1 MKVVVISGY
10 FNPIHTGHLDYIK
23 AASKL
28 GDKLV
33 VIVNNDEQVKL
44 KGSVPFQDEE
54 ERKKIVS
61 NIKGVDH
68 AVISI
73 DKDTTVCES
82 LRQEYHNYRNDY
94 FFDSMIFCNG
104 GDRTCAEDTPE
115 DKLCEEIGVQAVYG
129 LGDKIQSSSWLTQ
142 EEENNST
149 EITRLKPEDLPED
162 TYIQRVVKEHILSL
176 KSK

>member
-61 NIKGVDH
+61 NIKGVEH

-73 DKDTTVCES
+73 DKDATVCES
-82 LRQEYHNYRNDY
+82 IRQEYYNYYNDY

-104 GDRTCAEDTPE
+104 GDRKEGGVPE
-115 DKLCEEIGVQAVYG
+115 DILEEQFGIQMVYNVG
-129 LGDKIQSSSWLTQ
+129 GDKTQSSSSLI
-142 EEENNST
+142 EAAKKNEN
-149 EITRLKPEDLPED
+149 
-162 TYIQRVVKEHILSL
+162 
-176 KSK
+176 